1 MIGVRGHLSGCI
13 LALAA
18 CIGLAVPAL
27 AQEQF
32 GPRRRQRRLVRASCF
47 NCRGSMAQGGSGGDY
62 PVGPSL
68 RKITF
73 NKATMVQ
80 IVSCGLPGTPMPAW
94 LKGAYTTVQCYGM
107 PLGSRPADTVIPAIL
122 TADEIKALVDYVFAT
137 FVQKPQ
143 P

>member
-1 MIGVRGHLSGCI
+1 VIGVRGHLSGCI

-27 AQEQF
+27 AQDNS
-32 GPRRRQRRLVRASCF
+32 GLAVGKDVWSRASCF
-47 NCRGSMAQGGSGGDY
+47 NCHGSMAQGGSGGDY

-73 NKATMVQ
+73 DKATMVQ

-94 LKGAYTTVQCYGM
+94 LQGAYTKVECYGT
-107 PLGSRPADTVIPAIL
+107 LGSRPDDVIIPAIF

-137 FVQKPQ
+137 FVQTPQ